1 MFNLGPLHT
10 RDSGPMTIALQ
21 ANLTDGKGGAGL
33 ISSLHTTLQ
42 GPTE

>member
-10 RDSGPMTIALQ
+10 RHSGPVTIALEE
-21 ANLTDGKGGAGL
+21 NLTGGKSEVGL
-33 ISSLHTTLQ
+33 SSLHTTVH

>member
-10 RDSGPMTIALQ
+10 RDSGPVTIALQ
-21 ANLTDGKGGAGL
+21 ENLTGGKGGVGL
-33 ISSLHTTLQ
+33 SSLHTRLH